1 VGKAGAEIVAD
12 IRTIG
17 RLTVINT
24 VNTLLA
30 LLNTVI
36 VAYYFGTGRPVE
48 VYLAA
53 AGLYLSLMSLAQ
65 TGQVSEILLPTYHQ
79 LRERCGADV
88 AFGAYTALMNRLL
101 MALGVLCAAAW
112 LISPMLAAWRVPGFE
127 RAEIAMVSE
136 MFRWI
141 LPLVLLQLAA
151 ELFKTLANAE
161 QLFGGPEIIS
171 GAARVVSLASLL
183 LLAGRVGP
191 WALVAALWCAVLVEI
206 CGNLLLLRR
215 RSYRYAL
222 RLGLPA
228 PAGDVRLFGKLAGT
242 LPYVLLTQVYLFV
255 LDAGLS
261 RLAQGSFA
269 VFRYA
274 SMIWS
279 RSQGVFLRPVS
290 LTFFT
295 EFSESNTRET
305 GRGQG
310 LIDQALARVLAISA
324 LVTTAVVA
332 GAGPVLRSLW
342 GGDRFPAEQIDSLV
356 WLLGGFY
363 VLLPVMGTA
372 VILRKA
378 AVSLGRLS
386 EVYFGLAAVQLLS
399 ALLAWQIVPLAGL
412 AAALLVASLN
422 LIGFCVVPLL
432 VIKMAADR
440 TLALRFP
447 LGRAW
452 RWLISAAVGVTA
464 AWVIQRLIPE
474 ETAGLAG
481 RILDFTAGG
490 ALAAI
495 GLAIAFGVSWGLGV
509 PESRSLAARVRRGL
523 VS

>member
-1 VGKAGAEIVAD
+1 VAG

-17 RLTVINT
+17 RLTVINA

-53 AGLYLSLMSLAQ
+53 AGLYVSLMSLAQ

-79 LRERCGADV
+79 LRERLGAEV
-88 AFGAYTALMNRLL
+88 AYGAYTALVNRLL
-101 MALGVLCAAAW
+101 VALGFLCAGAW
-112 LISPMLAAWRVPGFE
+112 LLSPILAAWRVPGFE
-127 RAEIAMVSE
+127 LAEIAMVSE

-161 QLFGGPEIIS
+161 RLFGRPEIIS
-171 GAARVVSLASLL
+171 GAARMVSLASLM

-206 CGNLLLLRR
+206 CGNLWLLRTR
-215 RSYRYAL
+215 GYRYAL

-228 PAGDVRLFGKLAGT
+228 SASDVRLFGKLAGT

-290 LTFFT
+290 STFFT
-295 EFSESNTRET
+295 EFSESNARET

-310 LIDQALARVLAISA
+310 LTDQALARVLAVSA
-324 LVTTAVVA
+324 LVATAVLA
-332 GAGPVLRSLW
+332 GAGPVLGSLW
-342 GGDRFPAEQIDSLV
+342 EGERFPAEQIRSLV
-356 WLLGGFY
+356 FLLGGFY

-372 VILRKA
+372 VILRKV
-378 AVSLGRLS
+378 AVSLGRVS
-386 EVYFGLAAVQLLS
+386 EVYLGLAVVQVLS
-399 ALLAWQIVPLAGL
+399 AVLAWQIVPLAGL
-412 AAALLVASLN
+412 LGALLVTSFN

-432 VIKMAADR
+432 VLKMADR
-440 TLALRFP
+440 TLELHYPF
-447 LGRAW
+447 GRAW
-452 RWLISAAVGVTA
+452 RWLVSAAAGVVA
-464 AWVIQRLIPE
+464 AWAVQRGIPE
-474 ETAGLAG
+474 GTAGLTG
-481 RILDFTAGG
+481 RILDFAVGG

-495 GLAIAFGVSWGLGV
+495 GLAVAFGVSWGLGV
-509 PESRSLAARVRRGL
+509 PESRLLVARVRRVL
-523 VS
+523 TS